1 MPLRPQHNTI
11 TPHHTTKP
19 RLPFLVG
26 NTLLVLGNL
35 LYFLAIKFVVE
46 EEGASSSTSSGIYV
60 ALLARCIYGMGAA
73 SGSISFTYIG
83 AVFDHDDLT
92 AASNYLSF
100 GTFRAATL
108 RSETLLFL

>member
-1 MPLRPQHNTI
+1 MPQT
-11 TPHHTTKP
+11 

-26 NTLLVLGNL
+26 NTMLVLGNL
-35 LYFLAIKFVVE
+35 LYFLAIKF
-46 EEGASSSTSSGIYV
+46 GDGSSNSYGIYM

-83 AVFDHDDLT
+83 AVFDHEDLT

-100 GTFRAATL
+100 GTL
-108 RSETLLFL
+108 P